1 MHLKIQAIKNHHTPY
16 RLFLEVGDDY
26 VAACTT
32 SSANIIAAFD
42 LYSYKN
48 MVDFAEILYAV
59 KEGFTE
65 ASNELPVNVVCQNA
79 YATCIPK
86 EFLQDSNDAGFL
98 KKMLNVRP
106 GYEMFWSSVND
117 IEIPYFVD
125 SKKLQTL
132 KKTFPAIK
140 ITHKYSTIIHR
151 TVNTVTA
158 HGKLLYAIFYDHTMI
173 LAASDNNALQL
184 INTYSFSAEADVVY
198 YLLNA
203 IKQLGFDINDTRLIL
218 SGSIDGDSALYKQIY
233 NFIPHI
239 EADTIDEHL
248 FSKEQT
254 GAYPLHYFIP
264 YFLNTD
270 YFT

>member
-1 MHLKIQAIKNHHTPY
+1 MHLKIQAIKNQHTPH

-32 SSANIIAAFD
+32 SSENIIAAFH

-48 MVDFAEILYAV
+48 MDDFAEILYAV
-59 KEGFTE
+59 KEGF
-65 ASNELPVNVVCQNA
+65 AQANNELPVNVVCQNA

-86 EFLQDSNDAGFL
+86 EFLQESNDAGFL
-98 KKMLNVRP
+98 NKILNVP
-106 GYEMFWSSVND
+106 AGYEMFWSSLND
-117 IEIPYFVD
+117 IEIAYFVD

-132 KKTFPAIK
+132 KKAFPGIK

-151 TVNTVTA
+151 IVNTIKA
-158 HGKLLYAIFYDHTMI
+158 DGKLLYAIFYDHTMV
-173 LAASDNNALQL
+173 LAAFSNRDLQL
-184 INTYSFSAEADVVY
+184 INTYSFSGEADVVY
-198 YLLNA
+198 HLLNA
-203 IKQLGFDINDTRLIL
+203 IKQLGFDINDTRLML

-239 EADTIDEHL
+239 EGDTIDENL